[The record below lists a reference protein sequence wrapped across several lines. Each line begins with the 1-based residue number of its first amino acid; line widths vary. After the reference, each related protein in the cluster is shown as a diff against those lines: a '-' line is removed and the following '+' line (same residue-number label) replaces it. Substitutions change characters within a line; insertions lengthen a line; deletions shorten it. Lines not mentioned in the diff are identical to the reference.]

1 MADTLHVDTADVGRA
16 VPEMQVRVRQVR
28 WEAAGVVSVEFSSP
42 DGRQLPAWRP
52 GAHVE
57 LALPTGI
64 VRQYSLCGS
73 PQDRSSYRIGV
84 LRERAGRGGSE
95 YVHAFL
101 RPGQFVRL
109 RGPLDNFHFR
119 KEKAYLFIAGGI
131 GITPVLAMV
140 RQAAAWG
147 LPWQLLYGGRTA
159 DSMAFLDELSAHRDN
174 VRLYPKDRAGRI
186 PLDEWLERPRP
197 ETGIYACG
205 PEALLTAI
213 EEGAAHWAP
222 GSVRL
227 ERFRSRPRPTQPDTD
242 VEVVCARSNRTVT
255 VPAGRSILSALEDEG
270 LPVTGSCREGV
281 CGTCETRV
289 IDGEPDHRDDI
300 LTAEDR
306 AAGDRMYVCVS
317 RARGERLVLD
327 V

>member
-1 MADTLHVDTADVGRA
+1 MAETIRADMSDGIRALH
-16 VPEMQVRVRQVR
+16 EMRVRVRQVR

-42 DGRQLPAWRP
+42 DGRQLPPWRP

-84 LRERAGRGGSE
+84 LRERASRGGSE

-101 RPGQFVRL
+101 RPGQCVRL
-109 RGPLDNFHFR
+109 RGPLDNFGFR
-119 KEKAYLFIAGGI
+119 RERAYLFIAGGI
-131 GITPVLAMV
+131 GITPVLAMAE
-140 RQAAAWG
+140 QAAAWG

-159 DSMAFLDELSAHRDN
+159 DSMAFLDELRAHRNN

-186 PLDEWLERPRP
+186 PLDEWLERPRSG
-197 ETGIYACG
+197 TAVYACG
-205 PEALLTAI
+205 PESLLTAI
-213 EEGAAHWAP
+213 EERAAHWAP

-227 ERFRSRPRPTQPDTD
+227 ERFRPRPKPTRPDTD
-242 VEVVCARSNRTVT
+242 VEVVCERSNRTVI

-281 CGTCETRV
+281 CGMCRTRV

-300 LTAEDR
+300 HT
-306 AAGDRMYVCVS
+306 AGDDMYICVS
-317 RARGERLVLD
+317 RARGGRLVLD